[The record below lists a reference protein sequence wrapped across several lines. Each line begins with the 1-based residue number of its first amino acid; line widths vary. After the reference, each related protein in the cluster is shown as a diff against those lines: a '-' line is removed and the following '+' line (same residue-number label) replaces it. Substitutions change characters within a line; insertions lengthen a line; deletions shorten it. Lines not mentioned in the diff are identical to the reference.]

1 MPPVVVTL
9 LGAAAAA
16 VAAKLLSFA
25 MNKVNADLDRLRRE
39 EENHHGDVA
48 KLERD
53 PVTGKYRPAKS

>member
-16 VAAKLLSFA
+16 IAAKLFSFA
-25 MNKVNADLDRLRRE
+25 VNKVNADLERVRRD
-39 EENHHGDVA
+39 EENADVA